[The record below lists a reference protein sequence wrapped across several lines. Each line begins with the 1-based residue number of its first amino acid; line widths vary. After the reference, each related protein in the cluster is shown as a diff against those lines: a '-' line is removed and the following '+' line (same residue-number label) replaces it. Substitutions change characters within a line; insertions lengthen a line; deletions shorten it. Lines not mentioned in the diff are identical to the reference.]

1 MSDKEKE
8 KIDSGSSTIWD
19 DERLAM
25 DRAHG
30 VVTTEDLKVFSGI
43 PFNDVATCHVHK
55 LVQVLGESLHIT
67 SEYISQGA
75 KVASITSRMKAL
87 EKENS
92 KLKKNLID
100 SMYKATTLKE
110 KVKTPSDELN
120 VS

>member
-1 MSDKEKE
+1 MSNKEKE
-8 KIDSGSSTIWD
+8 KIDLGLSTIWD
-19 DERLAM
+19 DERLAV

-30 VVTTEDLKVFSGI
+30 VVTAEDLK
-43 PFNDVATCHVHK
+43 
-55 LVQVLGESLHIT
+55 VLGESLHIT

-100 SMYKATTLKE
+100 SMYMATTLKE
-110 KVKTPSDELN
+110 KVKTLSDELN
-120 VS
+120 FS